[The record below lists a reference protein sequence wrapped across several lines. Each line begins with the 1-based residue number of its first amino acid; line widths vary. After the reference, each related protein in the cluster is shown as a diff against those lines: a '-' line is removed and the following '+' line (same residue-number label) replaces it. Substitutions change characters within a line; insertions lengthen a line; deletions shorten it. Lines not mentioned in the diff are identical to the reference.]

1 MRSIP
6 RMGTAL
12 AMLAATAILA
22 VPAGAQQSNTT
33 EAERI
38 ADRTQALAQEGAEQ
52 SGKVVRGRLETSGNE
67 RTAAQTAAAGQWD
80 SSCRLPDD
88 FNLIHATVLRN
99 GNLLAIA
106 GSGNVPGGTR
116 RGYILNPSTCSFT
129 QLALPRDFFC
139 SINVALPDG
148 TVLMAGGTRQYDPFQ
163 GLRTAYLFNP
173 GERTFTRAGTMAEG
187 RWYPGATQLANGDVA
202 VFSGLDTAGNLNT
215 QVETYRWQTRTW
227 GRRSYRFNVSTY
239 AQMLPMA
246 GGRLFFT
253 GMGFGGSNRVGILTP
268 STGAWQAVGGLDP
281 NPRDQGAS
289 FFVPGTQG
297 GTAMV
302 VGGDVNTSARIDLSS
317 ASPTYQ
323 PGPSLAKPTKFLSHG
338 TLFDGTVLLAGG
350 QDPAGNPVSDAYLY
364 RPASGGLESVAP
376 TSYAH
381 QYHSVMWV
389 DTKGRAWLGGGNP
402 ARGVEQPVLERF
414 DPWYVD
420 IADRPVVTSAPSTI
434 AHNQAFSVSVRL
446 AGGTTLERVWLHR
459 PASVTHQF
467 GAAEGQFSLARSAG
481 SRWELRADKSL
492 TPPGYYYLVATD
504 SRGVP
509 SVAKMVRVTS

>member
-22 VPAGAQQSNTT
+22 VPASARQSKVA

-38 ADRTQALAQEGAEQ
+38 ADRTQELAEEGAKQ
-52 SGKVVRGRLETSGNE
+52 SGKVVQGRLPASDNQ
-67 RTAAQTAAAGQWD
+67 RMAQAAAGQWN
-80 SSCRLPDD
+80 SNCRLPDD
-88 FNLIHATVLRN
+88 FNLIHATVLRS

-116 RGYILNPSTCSFT
+116 RGYVLNPDTCSFT
-129 QLALPRDFFC
+129 QLSLPRDFFC

-163 GLRTAYLFNP
+163 GLRTAYVFNP

-202 VFSGLDTAGNLNT
+202 VFSGLDTAGDLNP
-215 QVETYRWQTRTW
+215 QVEIYRWQTRTW
-227 GRRSYRFNVSTY
+227 NLKPYTFNVPTY
-239 AQMLPMA
+239 AHMLPMS

-268 STGAWQAVGGLDP
+268 SNGAWQAVGGLDP
-281 NPRDQGAS
+281 STRDQGAS

-297 GTAMV
+297 LKAMV
-302 VGGDVNTSARIDLSS
+302 VGGEVNTSATIDLSRS
-317 ASPTYQ
+317 NPTYQ
-323 PGPSLAKPTKFLSHG
+323 AGPSLAKPTRFLSHG

-364 RPASGGLESVAP
+364 RPSSGTLEPAP
-376 TSYAH
+376 ATSYAH

-389 DTKGRAWLGGGNP
+389 DRKGRAWLGGGNP

-420 IADRPVVTSAPSTI
+420 EPNRPAFTSAPSTI
-434 AHNQAFSVSVRL
+434 KHNQEFSVTVRV
-446 AGGTTLERVWLHR
+446 AQGETLSRLWLHR

-467 GAAEGQFSLARSAG
+467 GAAEGSFSLARSG
-481 SRWELRADKSL
+481 SRWVLRANGNL

-509 SVAKMVRVTS
+509 SVAKMVRVAL